1 MLNIVLMKTKL
12 LKHLRRKAKEQYRIK
27 KTSGEY
33 GIYIRKDIGVFDYF
47 YLFSILY
54 NRLSDAKTVC
64 NGLRR
69 KYILDEVE
77 RLRAEHGKFINF

>member
-1 MLNIVLMKTKL
+1 MKTKL

-47 YLFSILY
+47 YRFSISY

-77 RLRAEHGKFINF
+77 RLREEQDEFIDF